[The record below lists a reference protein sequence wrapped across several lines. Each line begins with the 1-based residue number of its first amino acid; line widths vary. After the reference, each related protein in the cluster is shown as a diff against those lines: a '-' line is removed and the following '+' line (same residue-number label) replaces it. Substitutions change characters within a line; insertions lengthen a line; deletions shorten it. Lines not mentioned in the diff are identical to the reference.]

1 MWTNELVGQ
10 QTAVCN
16 GLWGNRPTIH
26 FKSSYCFVIRKIWP
40 ERWYWHRPI
49 KSLLTSLWRELSHSC
64 RTTEHCKTNYHSFL
78 TSIPFVFQK
87 HSCEICTVRFTILF
101 RVSFQ
106 VLQQSR
112 DIELDLYGKDLN
124 MSSYAKV
131 SLLGLSSQPIDH
143 VKRGKLTIFFE
154 VGVNRVTD

>member
-1 MWTNELVGQ
+1 M
-10 QTAVCN
+10 
-16 GLWGNRPTIH
+16 
-26 FKSSYCFVIRKIWP
+26 
-40 ERWYWHRPI
+40 
-49 KSLLTSLWRELSHSC
+49 
-64 RTTEHCKTNYHSFL
+64 
-78 TSIPFVFQK
+78 
-87 HSCEICTVRFTILF
+87 ILF

-143 VKRGKLTIFFE
+143 VKRGKLTVFFE
-154 VGVNRVTD
+154 VDVNRVTD